1 MGIIPSC
8 RRVIIMYNG
17 FWGWYFK
24 CQSDSHTLA
33 VIPAVHSEKNK
44 KSCSIQLIT
53 NSYSQNICFPYAA
66 YRKGKDCVEIADN
79 RFGKHGIWLN
89 LHTLELTATGSVSFE
104 NITPIKYDIMGP
116 FAFVPFMECRHS
128 VMSMMHDVTGE
139 ININGK
145 PYVFRKASGYWEGDR
160 GRSFP
165 KEYIWTQ
172 CNFEKGSIMLSVAD
186 IPIGRRRFTGVIG
199 VVLLN
204 GKEYRI
210 ATYLGAKTLRIYNGE
225 VIVRQ
230 GDMYLRVKCLENTA
244 HPLCA
249 PQTGAMNRTIHEN
262 PSCRVY
268 YKFEQNDTTH
278 FEFEATNAAFE
289 YEYPY

>member
-1 MGIIPSC
+1 M
-8 RRVIIMYNG
+8 RNG

-24 CQSDSHTLA
+24 CQSDNQTLA
-33 VIPAVHSEKNK
+33 VIPAIHSEKNK

-53 NSYSQNICFPYAA
+53 DQFSQNVSFTYSQCRIGKEGISLNISTPM
-66 YRKGKDCVEIADN
+66 
-79 RFGKHGIWLN
+79 
-89 LHTLELTATGSVSFE
+89 LTAVGSVSFE

-116 FAFVPFMECRHS
+116 FAYVPFMECRHG

-139 ININGK
+139 MNINGT
-145 PYVFRKASGYWEGDR
+145 PYVFSKASGYWEGDR

-165 KEYIWTQ
+165 KKYAWTQ
-172 CNFEKGSIMLSVAD
+172 CNYENGSLMLSVAD
-186 IPIGRRRFTGVIG
+186 IPIGSLHFTGIIG

-204 GKEYRI
+204 GKEYRF
-210 ATYLGAKTLRIYNGE
+210 ATYLGAKVLRIYNGE

-230 GDMYLRVKCLENTA
+230 GDMYLWVKCLENTA

-249 PQTGAMNRTIHEN
+249 PNTGAMNRTIHES

-268 YKFEQNDTTH
+268 YRFERNNTTH
-278 FEFEATNAAFE
+278 FEFEVTNAAFE